1 MSKIIKNSMKTFGTA
16 VVASGLIIGSAAAV
30 MVPATASARTTYQC
44 EMTKENSANTGAVLG
59 VVAGGL
65 IGSQVAKNE
74 KGIGTVAGAVLG
86 GLLGNK
92 LGRDQGKDTCNKAAD
107 AMQQQ
112 RHENRRYGYRKE
124 PVRYDSYRHYSNGDR
139 YGSRY

>member
-1 MSKIIKNSMKTFGTA
+1 MSKIFKNGMKTFGAA
-16 VVASGLIIGSAAAV
+16 VVTSGLIIGSTAAV

-44 EMTKENSANTGAVLG
+44 EMTKENSAKTGAVLG

-65 IGSQVAKNE
+65 IGNQVAKNE

-92 LGRDQGKDTCNKAAD
+92 LGKDQGKDTCNKAED
-107 AMQQQ
+107 AMRQQ
-112 RHENRRYGYRKE
+112 RYDDRNYGYRSQ
-124 PVRYDSYRHYSNGDR
+124 PVRYDSYKHYSNGNR
-139 YGSRY
+139 YSSRY